1 MYDPAD
7 VTLPDSFYHRPHD
20 QTPALAAMHREFE
33 NGTADRRWVLPYAV
47 SELEAKQIV
56 AVTYGMIA
64 LIDDCIGRVL
74 ATLAE
79 FGLAEDTVVIFTS
92 DHGDWMGDHGIVQK
106 GPLHYQSLIR
116 VPFLWADPAAKNR
129 PASTDALCSSL
140 DIAQSV
146 LARAGL
152 APFNGMQGQ
161 DISAV
166 LASGDSRHDCLVIEQ
181 QTSRPYMGLTGSVR
195 VRTFQDRRWRMT
207 LWEGQDFGELYDLDN
222 DPGEI
227 VNLWKA
233 PEHRTVRMDLMER
246 MTWKL
251 FELQDRSP
259 LQTGE
264 A

>member
-1 MYDPAD
+1 
-7 VTLPDSFYHRPHD
+7 
-20 QTPALAAMHREFE
+20 
-33 NGTADRRWVLPYAV
+33 
-47 SELEAKQIV
+47 
-56 AVTYGMIA
+56 
-64 LIDDCIGRVL
+64 
-74 ATLAE
+74 
-79 FGLAEDTVVIFTS
+79 
-92 DHGDWMGDHGIVQK
+92 
-106 GPLHYQSLIR
+106 
-116 VPFLWADPAAKNR
+116 
-129 PASTDALCSSL
+129 
-140 DIAQSV
+140 
-146 LARAGL
+146 
-152 APFNGMQGQ
+152 
-161 DISAV
+161 
-166 LASGDSRHDCLVIEQ
+166 
-181 QTSRPYMGLTGSVR
+181 MGLTGSVR